1 MVKYFPSH
9 KLKIQEYI
17 FVDLKQHIVVGIQK
31 DIDFFVVNIKR
42 IIPYFGVHGDIV
54 IDKLNE
60 YKNIISFIAM
70 IIAGYVWIEANFVDT
85 GELKEYR
92 RYETE
97 SEYNYYKDKQLRLE
111 QEDKKLNF
119 EDMRRLERLKDELK
133 RLQK

>member
-1 MVKYFPSH
+1 M
-9 KLKIQEYI
+9 
-17 FVDLKQHIVVGIQK
+17 
-31 DIDFFVVNIKR
+31 
-42 IIPYFGVHGDIV
+42 

-70 IIAGYVWIEANFVDT
+70 IIAGYVWIEANFVDA